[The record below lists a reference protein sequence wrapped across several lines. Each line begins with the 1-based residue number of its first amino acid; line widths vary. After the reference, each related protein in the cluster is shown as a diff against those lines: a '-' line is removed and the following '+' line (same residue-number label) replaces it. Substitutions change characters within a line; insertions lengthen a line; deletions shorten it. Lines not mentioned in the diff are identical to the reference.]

1 MDIAQVETAVI
12 NRSEVVIARGRLA
25 GYKGRVTG
33 YGFAYDML
41 RIYLTDDNGD
51 IFDKVSVYRSQVDL
65 AVTETEVAAEPAR
78 EEVELTT
85 EPVHV
90 IAHRINTR
98 IAAQRRNRLG
108 KVTAFV
114 QPCGTL
120 RIAARTCSAAE
131 IVITEAVKSLG
142 MKEATCGIDRFQVR
156 FTRTGEVL
164 TYPLGYQLNTKGLC
178 PRTGAFL

>member
-12 NRSEVVIARGRLA
+12 NRSEVVIARGHLA
-25 GYKGRVTG
+25 GYKGRVSG

-51 IFDKVSVYRSQVDL
+51 IFDKVSVHRSSVDL

-142 MKEATCGIDRFQVR
+142 LKEATCGIDRFQVR